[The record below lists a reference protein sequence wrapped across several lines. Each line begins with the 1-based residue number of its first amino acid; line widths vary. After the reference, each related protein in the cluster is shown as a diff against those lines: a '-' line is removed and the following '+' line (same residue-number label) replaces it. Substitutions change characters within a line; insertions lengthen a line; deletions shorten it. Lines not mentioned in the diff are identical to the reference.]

1 MIHNMGE
8 YINEINLIY
17 IFSEV
22 IDSIMSQCVNVCVLL
37 FGKKNL
43 EDLLCLEW
51 NMCLYVLLTL
61 IAEQIWALSPYSK
74 SLGSPALHHF
84 T

>member
-22 IDSIMSQCVNVCVLL
+22 IDSIMSQCVYECVLL
-37 FGKKNL
+37 FGKKKFAGFVMLGMEHVPVCSVDINCRT
-43 EDLLCLEW
+43 D
-51 NMCLYVLLTL
+51 
-61 IAEQIWALSPYSK
+61 
-74 SLGSPALHHF
+74 LGSISLL
-84 T
+84 